1 MHGCPTCAW
10 FKSGA
15 KPMSGMTPPEK
26 CSCLVA
32 IENDKRTKDKDFISS
47 THKQKEINRR
57 VDEEMAALKIEDD
70 PIWGSVKHP
79 ACRKRVPELTELVI
93 NQLDDETAHLDPDY
107 SVGFDLGEMPKKKM
121 GRPKKVKH
129 V

>member
-32 IENDKRTKDKDFISS
+32 IENDKRAKAKDFISS
-47 THKQKEINRR
+47 EHKQKEINRR
-57 VDEEMAALKIEDD
+57 VDAAFTGSLIMDD
-70 PIWGSVKHP
+70 PLS
-79 ACRKRVPELTELVI
+79 
-93 NQLDDETAHLDPDY
+93 
-107 SVGFDLGEMPKKKM
+107 PKKKM
-121 GRPKKVKH
+121 GRPKKVKN